1 MNCRRMMSVILSGV
15 LSIFC
20 LSTVAKE
27 DREDRND
34 REARH
39 QGEASPALIKA
50 RQKFFGIENVD
61 DKGRVDKDKVIFS
74 WATNTTYVASVLGRV
89 ILLDSYINRPE
100 LPTAPLD
107 KRRTPILPQDFVDVR
122 PEAIFLGHGHGD
134 HADNAAYV
142 AKWTGATI
150 YASPETCDVMQL
162 DVARMFNDPNLH
174 NGGAK
179 IIPNGAP
186 VDCVGAVPRNSP
198 PGEYTGTLANP
209 TGGTTTVRRITQF
222 DPQIC
227 ILTFKH
233 IHSGTAPADPSF
245 PHTPLNNLGDPRYAG
260 AVATSTTPPPTVTTF
275 PAMFPAGTSLNPSN
289 PPLPGQMD
297 LRTTGFGGT
306 AGVIEIF
313 YQFVVRKGDNNFTFA
328 FVNSAGPVKE
338 GIGAGSPGLISL
350 AQFND
355 PVNNG
360 PAIAL
365 AAEIGRGLFS
375 IMDKLPQTDVLLGSI
390 VSLGA
395 ANNQQRDII
404 QYTQHLKPKV
414 YYPGH
419 LTDVAQAGSA
429 LYHKINWRE
438 TAQNMGFPQSE
449 WPEFRLLVDPNDFLV
464 PQVFTPSDQRWSK
477 SHDAERR
484 VASQCR

>member
-1 MNCRRMMSVILSGV
+1 MNCTRILSVIFTGFLCLFSLSAA
-15 LSIFC
+15 
-20 LSTVAKE
+20 AK
-27 DREDRND
+27 DAD
-34 REARH
+34 
-39 QGEASPALIKA
+39 PTLIAA

-61 DKGRVDKDKVIFS
+61 DKGNVDNDKVIFS
-74 WATNTTYVASVLGRV
+74 WATNTTYVVSVLGRI

-100 LPTAPLD
+100 LPTTPLD
-107 KRRTPILPQDFVDVR
+107 KRRTPILPQDFVDVG

-142 AKWTGATI
+142 AKWTNATI
-150 YASPETCDVMQL
+150 YASPETCLVMQA
-162 DVARMFNDPNLH
+162 DVTRMFNDPNLH

-179 IIPNGAP
+179 IIPNGDP
-186 VDCVGAVPRNSP
+186 VNCIGVVPPNSP

-222 DPQIC
+222 DPHIC

-233 IHSGTAPADPSF
+233 IHSGTAPVDPSF
-245 PHTPLNNLGDPRYAG
+245 PHNPLFNLGDPRYAG
-260 AVATSTTPPPTVTTF
+260 RVIQTPAPAITY
-275 PAMFPAGTSLNPSN
+275 PAMFPTGTPFTPPANPA
-289 PPLPGQMD
+289 LRVPGQMD
-297 LRTTGFGGT
+297 TTTTGFGGS
-306 AGVIEIF
+306 AGIIEIF
-313 YQFVVRKGDNNFTFA
+313 YHFVVRGAGHNFTFA

-338 GIGAGSPGLISL
+338 GIGTGSPGLISL
-350 AQFND
+350 AQYND

-360 PAIAL
+360 PAITL
-365 AAEIGRGLFS
+365 AGEIGKALFS
-375 IMDKLPQTDVLLGSI
+375 IMDNLPRTDVLMGSI

-395 ANNQQRDII
+395 GNNQQRDII
-404 QYTQHLKPKV
+404 QYIQHLEPKV

-464 PQVFTPSDQRWSK
+464 PQVFTPSDKRWSK
-477 SHDAERR
+477 PPEAEARI
-484 VASQCR
+484 ASQCH